1 MDLSERKK
9 IILAAL
15 IRNFIKTGEPVGS
28 KALIELTNLGV
39 SSATLRN
46 EMSELCELGLLEQP
60 HTSAGRV
67 PTSVGYSF
75 YFDRLMNRRDV
86 PDDLKRI
93 IDKMLIDAAKDP
105 ENLASIA
112 GQLLSDLTGFPA
124 IMATV
129 TRDEAYIRR
138 VEILPMG
145 SKTVLLLLITSDG
158 LARSRICRSAFSL
171 APEILMRFDRL
182 VSVNIIGTALSEF
195 TPAFLQ
201 ALVAENSHLA
211 LFITPLLSSIFEM
224 VEELQSRSISVKGE
238 SNLMKCYSNEY
249 DARAILELFTRQ
261 ELLFSLLAGTRQ
273 RTEVVFGDKTGISAL
288 KPSNIV
294 VAKYDIGGEDI
305 GRIGV
310 VGPTRMAYEQLI
322 PSLEYFA
329 GRLGVVMTQAIRD
342 LDENY

>member
-86 PDDLKRI
+86 PDDLKLI
-93 IDKMLIDAAKDP
+93 IDNMLYDAAKDP

-129 TRDEAYIRR
+129 TKDEAYVRR

-171 APEILMRFDRL
+171 SPEFLVQFDRL
-182 VSVNIIGTALSEF
+182 VSVNIIGTSLSEF
-195 TPAFLQ
+195 TPYFLQ
-201 ALVAENSHLA
+201 TLVAKNSSLA

-224 VEELQSRSISVKGE
+224 VEELQSKTIRIKGE

-273 RTEVVFGDKTGISAL
+273 RTEVVFGDKTGIDEL

-329 GRLGVVMTQAIRD
+329 GRLGAVMTQAIRD

>member
-1 MDLSERKK
+1 
-9 IILAAL
+9 
-15 IRNFIKTGEPVGS
+15 
-28 KALIELTNLGV
+28 
-39 SSATLRN
+39 
-46 EMSELCELGLLEQP
+46 
-60 HTSAGRV
+60 
-67 PTSVGYSF
+67 
-75 YFDRLMNRRDV
+75 MNRRDV
-86 PDDLKRI
+86 PDDLKLI
-93 IDKMLIDAAKDP
+93 IDNMLYDAAKDP

-129 TRDEAYIRR
+129 TKDEAYVGR

-171 APEILMRFDRL
+171 SPEVLVQFDRL
-182 VSVNIIGTALSEF
+182 VSVNIIGTSLSEF
-195 TPAFLQ
+195 TPYFLQ
-201 ALVAENSHLA
+201 TLVAKNSSLA

-224 VEELQSRSISVKGE
+224 VEELQSKTIRIKGE

-273 RTEVVFGDKTGISAL
+273 RTEVVFGDKTGIDEL

-329 GRLGVVMTQAIRD
+329 GRLGAVMNQAIRD

>member
-1 MDLSERKK
+1 MYLSERKK

-15 IRNFIKTGEPVGS
+15 IKNFIKTGEPVGS
-28 KALIELTNLGV
+28 KALIELTDLGV

-75 YFDRLMNRRDV
+75 YFDRLMDRRDV
-86 PDDLKRI
+86 PEDLKQI
-93 IDKMLIDAAKDP
+93 IDSMLLDAAKDP

-124 IMATV
+124 LMAAV
-129 TRDEAYIRR
+129 TKEEAYIRR

-158 LARSRICRSAFSL
+158 IARSRICRSAFSL
-171 APEILMRFDRL
+171 APEMLARFDRI
-182 VSVNIIGTALSEF
+182 VSVSIVGTAISEL

-201 ALVAENSHLA
+201 SLVSKNSDIA
-211 LFITPLLSSIFEM
+211 LFITPLLSSVFEM
-224 VEELQSRSISVKGE
+224 AEELKSKSIRIKGE

-261 ELLFSLLAGTRQ
+261 ELLFSLLAGTSA
-273 RTEVVFGDKTGISAL
+273 RTEVVFGDKTGIEEL

-310 VGPTRMAYEQLI
+310 LGPTRMSYEQLI

-329 GRLGVVMTQAIRD
+329 GRLGQVMTQAMRD